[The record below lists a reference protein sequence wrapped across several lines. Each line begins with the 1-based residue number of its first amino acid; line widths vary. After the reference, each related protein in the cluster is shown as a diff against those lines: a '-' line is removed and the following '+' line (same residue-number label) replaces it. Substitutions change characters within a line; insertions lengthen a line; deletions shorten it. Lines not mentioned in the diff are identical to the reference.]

1 MNLNQIIINLR
12 ISNLKSEQIISSIE
26 LNILDSSN
34 IKLVRDS
41 GNEGDPIKLGYQ
53 LNQKTSENS
62 SEFYFNVNDCTFA
75 QKLKGTLTYILKN
88 EDNDESVHEKI
99 DFKLNVSCISYLL
112 KTQCDR
118 Y

>member
-1 MNLNQIIINLR
+1 MNLNQIIINLK
-12 ISNLKSEQIISSIE
+12 ISSLKSQQIISSIE
-26 LNILDSSN
+26 LNILDTAN

-41 GNEGDPIKLGYQ
+41 GNDGDPIKLGFQ
-53 LNQKTSENS
+53 LNQKTNESNSEL
-62 SEFYFNVNDCTFA
+62 YFNVNDCTFA

-99 DFKLNVSCISYLL
+99 DFKLNVSCSSYLI

-118 Y
+118 